1 MSEAGRIDVGHRRL
15 MASAGSGKTWRLVL
29 RAVELLDAGA
39 SVDALL
45 AATFTRNAAG
55 EIRDRILARL
65 CEAASSDAAAATLD
79 ADLQRHRTL
88 PWRRPDAM
96 TRERAA
102 SLLSGLARDVHRLQ
116 VRTLDGFFAAMV
128 GAFPAETGVPPGVR
142 IAEDSEDLRLRAD
155 AIEALLADER
165 HGDAVVRLLRTLTQG
180 RADSGVDR
188 LIDATVRDAWSV
200 FRESS
205 VEPWRSFAIPE
216 GPDDAAV
223 DRAVADL
230 QAACRGSIDGRLATA
245 VGVIIEQVRSG
256 QWKLIGRTGPG
267 RNLAAG
273 DTTYYRRDMPPAVL
287 DPLGHLLARARHELR
302 REIRERT
309 EAMAEL
315 CARLAVHLDELKR
328 IRGCLSFDDLVLRL
342 RPLAAEAAG
351 PDFDRLAWRL
361 DAGLEH
367 MLLDEF
373 QDTSVGQWEVL
384 RPIAARL
391 VEDLTDA
398 RTLFVVGDV
407 KQSIY
412 GWRSGRPEILEH
424 LPHSLLGSSGD
435 LIIDDPLRVSW
446 RSSPVVLETVNLSM
460 GGMRG
465 NPALADSAAGRIA
478 AEQWDQAF
486 KPHAAAEPNQDLP
499 GWVELRTGAA
509 DDSVPAGPARRSRH
523 GVLAIAEAVRRVQQW
538 HHAMPEASIGVLVR
552 TRAAGEKV
560 LQALRRADPP
570 VAAIGKGG
578 RPLVEEPAVT
588 AVLSLLQLADHP
600 GDRAAAFHVAEGPLG
615 SLVGLS
621 PAIARDPGRL
631 PRAAEA
637 VSASIR
643 DRLAADGLAATV
655 GDLVG
660 RLAGA
665 CDAAQVRR
673 LQYLRELAAQL
684 EGSLGPRP
692 TEFVA
697 AASLARAPEPARGTV
712 SVLTIHASK
721 GLEFDLVVLTDLAG
735 TLDRPGPL
743 MVDRDPE
750 DGRVQAV
757 RTHVGKDDRW
767 ILDPGEVDAGDRA
780 AAARIREA
788 LCLVYVAMTRAR
800 QGLSI
805 VLPAPALRGDGEESF
820 PGGTLH
826 GLLRGGLGLVE
837 PPPPC
842 SLVWSSG
849 SEQSLI
855 DWWRTRPPSETAGSP
870 GEAGPPSPGR
880 WRLRP
885 PTRPRPVSAAAAAR
899 TAEATVPL
907 GRRLRPANRE
917 PRDRGTAIHA
927 MLESILWLDAGA
939 GAGSGAGS
947 GPPDTEAATRIVR
960 AAVPRR
966 PEDWAR
972 AMAAELPGILARP
985 AIASLLRL
993 GERDP
998 DRVEVDLERPWA
1010 RIDERGVQQGF
1021 IDRVELE
1028 RDADGTVRRVRIIDW
1043 KTDHLAEDAS
1053 DSEVQEHLRRYAPQ
1067 LQAYREV
1074 MAAAVGLEPAAIEAV
1089 LAFTGSGRIV
1099 PVPPG
1104 A

>member
-1 MSEAGRIDVGHRRL
+1 MTGPADRDLGHRRL

-39 SVDALL
+39 AVDSVL

-65 CEAASSDAAAATLD
+65 CTAASSEAAAAALQR
-79 ADLQRHRTL
+79 DLQTHRTL
-88 PWRRPDAM
+88 PGPRTAIM

-102 SLLSGLARDVHRLQ
+102 SLLTRLAREVHRLQ
-116 VRTLDGFFAAMV
+116 IRTLDGFLAAMV

-142 IAEDSEDLRLRAD
+142 IAEESEDLRLRAD
-155 AIEALLADER
+155 AIEQLLADER
-165 HGDAVVRLLRTLTQG
+165 HGDAIVRLLRTLTQG

-205 VEPWRSFAIPE
+205 PAAWQCFDVPA
-216 GPDDAAV
+216 GPDDASVAAAREALVAALTGAESRLRKAV
-223 DRAVADL
+223 LRM
-230 QAACRGSIDGRLATA
+230 
-245 VGVIIEQVRSG
+245 IEHVDAG
-256 QWKLIGRTGPG
+256 QWKEIGRAGPG
-267 RNLAAG
+267 RNIAAG
-273 DTTYYRRDMPPAVL
+273 EPSFHRIPIPPDVL
-287 DPLGHLLARARHELR
+287 TPITRLLERARHEMR

-315 CARLAVHLDELKR
+315 CARLEVHLDELKR

-342 RPLAAEAAG
+342 RPLVGGETG
-351 PDFDRLAWRL
+351 PDFGRLAWRL

-384 RPIAARL
+384 RPIAGRL
-391 VEDLTDA
+391 VEDETDR

-424 LPHSLLGSSGD
+424 LPRSLLGPSEE
-435 LIIDDPLRVSW
+435 LIIDEPLKVSW
-446 RSSPVVLETVNLSM
+446 RSSPVVLEAVNDA
-460 GGMRG
+460 MRRVSG
-465 NPALADSAAGRIA
+465 NPALADSAAGAIA
-478 AEQWDQAF
+478 AAEWDAAF
-486 KPHAAAEPNQDLP
+486 AEHEAAEPNLELP
-499 GWVELRTGAA
+499 GWVEVRTGGA
-509 DDSVPAGPARRSRH
+509 DDSVPAGPARQSRH
-523 GVLAIAEAVRRVQQW
+523 GVLAIAEAVRRVERW
-538 HHAMPEASIGVLVR
+538 HRAMPEASIGVLVR
-552 TRAAGEKV
+552 TRAAGEQV

-588 AVLSLLQLADHP
+588 AVLSLLHLADHP
-600 GDRAAAFHVAEGPLG
+600 EDRAAAFHVAEGPLG
-615 SLVGLS
+615 PVVGF
-621 PAIARDPGRL
+621 PPGVGRDPARL
-631 PRAAEA
+631 PREA
-637 VSASIR
+637 GVVSARIR
-643 DRLAADGLAATV
+643 DRLARDGLAATV
-655 GDLVG
+655 GWLVSQ
-660 RLAGA
+660 LAGA
-665 CDAAQVRR
+665 CDASQVRR
-673 LQYLRELAAQL
+673 LQHLRELAAQL

-735 TLDRPGPL
+735 RLDRPAPL
-743 MVDRDPE
+743 LVDRDPG
-750 DGRVQAV
+750 DGRVRTV
-757 RTHVGKDDRW
+757 RTRVGKDDRW
-767 ILDPGEVDAGDRA
+767 ILEPEEVAAVDRA
-780 AAARIREA
+780 SAARIREA
-788 LCLVYVAMTRAR
+788 LCLTYVAMTRAR

-805 VLPAPALRGDGEESF
+805 VLPAPSLRGDGGETF
-820 PGGTLH
+820 PAGTLH
-826 GLLRGGLGLVE
+826 GLIRGGLGLVD
-837 PPPPC
+837 PPPAS

-849 SEQSLI
+849 FEEAI
-855 DWWRTRPPSETAGSP
+855 VDHWRTAAASADATVARSSP
-870 GEAGPPSPGR
+870 EPSPEPTGG

-885 PTRPRPVSAAAAAR
+885 PARPRPVSAAAAAR

-907 GRRLRPANRE
+907 ARRLRPADRE

-927 MLESILWLDAGA
+927 LLESIVWLDAG
-939 GAGSGAGS
+939 G
-947 GPPDTEAATRIVR
+947 GPPDAEEAVGIVR
-960 AAVPRR
+960 RAVPRR

-985 AIASLLRL
+985 AIASLLHL
-993 GERDP
+993 ADRDP
-998 DRVEVDLERPWA
+998 ARVEVDLERPWA

-1021 IDRVELE
+1021 IDRVEVE
-1028 RDADGTVRRVRIIDW
+1028 RDAAGAVRRVRIIDW

-1053 DSEVQEHLRRYAPQ
+1053 DAEVDEHRRRYAPQ

-1099 PVPPG
+1099 PVPHG

>member
-1 MSEAGRIDVGHRRL
+1 MSEPVPLDVGHRRL
-15 MASAGSGKTWRLVL
+15 KASAGSGKTWRLVL

-39 SVDALL
+39 PVDSLL

-65 CEAASSDAAAATLD
+65 CEAASTDAAAASLQK
-79 ADLQRHRTL
+79 DLEKHRTL
-88 PWRRPDAM
+88 PERRAGVM
-96 TRERAA
+96 TRDRAGM
-102 SLLSGLARDVHRLQ
+102 LLRRLAREVHRLQ
-116 VRTLDGFFAAMV
+116 VRTLDGFLAAMV

-155 AIEALLADER
+155 AIEQLLADER
-165 HGDAVVRLLRTLTQG
+165 HGDAIVRLLRTLTQG

-188 LIDATVRDAWSV
+188 LIDTTVREAWSV

-205 VEPWRSFAIPE
+205 PAAWQCFGVPA

-223 DRAVADL
+223 T
-230 QAACRGSIDGRLATA
+230 AARGALEAALVGAPSRLRKAGA
-245 VGVIIEQVRSG
+245 RIIELVDAG
-256 QWKLIGRTGPG
+256 QWKQIARSGPAK
-267 RNLAAG
+267 NIAAG
-273 DTTYYRRDMPPAVL
+273 DPTFYKVPIPPEFLA
-287 DPLGHLLARARHELR
+287 PITLLLQRARHEMR

-309 EAMAEL
+309 EAMAEV
-315 CARLAVHLDELKR
+315 CARLEVHLDELKR

-342 RPLAAEAAG
+342 RPLAAAEGG

-391 VEDLTDA
+391 VEDLTDQ

-424 LPHSLLGSSGD
+424 LPTTLLGDSAD
-435 LIIDDPLRVSW
+435 LIVDEPLKVSW
-446 RSSPVVLETVNLSM
+446 RSSPVILETVNTAMQRLS
-460 GGMRG
+460 G
-465 NPALADSAAGRIA
+465 NPAVSDSTAGAIA
-478 AEQWDQAF
+478 AAHWDEAF
-486 KPHAAAEPNQDLP
+486 RRHEAAEKHEDLP
-499 GWVELRTGAA
+499 GWVEVRTGAA
-509 DDSVPAGPARRSRH
+509 DASVPAGPARQSRH
-523 GVLAIAEAVRRVQQW
+523 GVLAIAEAVRRVEQW
-538 HHAMPEASIGVLVR
+538 HRAMPEASIGVLVR
-552 TRAAGEKV
+552 TRAAGEQV
-560 LQALRRADPP
+560 IQALRRADPP

-588 AVLSLLQLADHP
+588 AVLSLLHLADHP
-600 GDRAAAFHVAEGPLG
+600 DDRAAAFHVAEGPLG
-615 SLVGLS
+615 PIVGF
-621 PAIARDPGRL
+621 PPGVGRDPRRL
-631 PRAAEA
+631 RREAAD
-637 VSASIR
+637 VSARIR
-643 DRLAADGLAATV
+643 DRLAEDGLAATV
-655 GDLVG
+655 GWLVG
-660 RLAGA
+660 RLADA
-665 CDAAQVRR
+665 CDASQVRR
-673 LQYLRELAAQL
+673 LQHLRELAAQL

-735 TLDRPGPL
+735 RLDRSEPL
-743 MVDRDPE
+743 LVDRDPE
-750 DGRVQAV
+750 DGRVRSV
-757 RTHVGKDDRW
+757 RTRVGKDDRW
-767 ILDPGEVDAGDRA
+767 ILEPEEIA
-780 AAARIREA
+780 AEDHASAARIREA
-788 LCLVYVAMTRAR
+788 FCLSYVAMTRAR

-805 VLPAPALRGDGEESF
+805 VLPAPSLRGDGGETF
-820 PGGTLH
+820 PAGTLH
-826 GLLRGGLGLVE
+826 GLIRGGLELRD
-837 PPPPC
+837 PPPPS

-849 SEQSLI
+849 CL
-855 DWWRTRPPSETAGSP
+855 ETLVAHQRAAAASAAASAIG
-870 GEAGPPSPGR
+870 GPAAEGPGR

-885 PTRPRPVSAAAAAR
+885 PTRPRPVSAAAAAK

-907 GRRLRPANRE
+907 GRRLRPSDRE

-927 MLESILWLDAGA
+927 MLEAIRWLDAGA
-939 GAGSGAGS
+939 G
-947 GPPDTEAATRIVR
+947 PPDAEAAAAIVR

-966 PEDWAR
+966 PEAWAR
-972 AMAAELPGILARP
+972 AQAAELPAILARP
-985 AIASLLRL
+985 SIASLLRL
-993 GERDP
+993 DGRDP
-998 DRVEVDLERPWA
+998 DRVTVDLERPWA

-1021 IDRVELE
+1021 IDRVEFE
-1028 RDADGTVRRVRIIDW
+1028 RDADGAVGRVRIIDW
-1043 KTDHLAEDAS
+1043 KTDHLAEAAS
-1053 DSEVQEHLRRYAPQ
+1053 EAEVREHLDRYAPQ
-1067 LQAYREV
+1067 IQAYREV
-1074 MAAAVGLEPAAIEAV
+1074 MAAATGLDPAAIEAV